1 MEPAPAEDE
10 SLPRKGR
17 LAGIDY
23 GTKRVGIAV
32 SDIYQEYSSP
42 LQTYQRSGGQA
53 DCRFFTELVQEYR
66 VVGFVVGLPVH
77 MSGDESQKSKEARE
91 YANWLT
97 KLTDIPHAFQ
107 DERYSSTL
115 AEAILMQADLSKKKR
130 KARIDKLAAQ
140 ILLQG
145 FLDQHR
151 PKQPAEADATVVDN
165 DSSSDTDS
173 TRQSEE

>member
-1 MEPAPAEDE
+1 MEPAPAEKE
-10 SLPRKGR
+10 SLPCKGR

-42 LQTYQRSGGQA
+42 LQTYQRCGGQA

-91 YANWLT
+91 YASWLT
-97 KLTDIPHAFQ
+97 KLTGVPHAFQ
-107 DERYSSTL
+107 DERYSSTM
-115 AEAILMQADLSKKKR
+115 AGAMLMQADLSKKKR

-145 FLDQHR
+145 FLEQHR
-151 PKQPAEADATVVDN
+151 PKQPAETVDPIVDN
-165 DSSSDTDS
+165 DGSSDTDNTS
-173 TRQSEE
+173 QSDD